1 MRTPGRRSDP
11 SARDRILDSALK
23 GFGEKGLDGTTTKEI
38 ADCAGV
44 NEVTV
49 FRLFGSKKGL
59 FSAVIAERSPLAE
72 VTKVMT
78 FEGKGSIDAQIA
90 NNIRTVL
97 QTLRAHKHLF
107 MVLLGDAWR
116 HPKTRAMIAE
126 ATTDRGLEF
135 VARFVS
141 AQMEAGRLKRADPM
155 VTARALMGMVQAYF
169 ITTELLAGKRPS
181 EEEDEKVIRGFVSLF
196 MDGMRPGG
204 EKA

>member
-1 MRTPGRRSDP
+1 MRTPDRRPDA

-23 GFGEKGLDGTTTKEI
+23 WFGEKGFDGTTTKEV
-38 ADCAGV
+38 ADRAGV
-44 NEVTV
+44 NEVTL

-59 FSAVIAERSPLAE
+59 FSAVIAERSHLAE
-72 VTKVMT
+72 VTRTVNL
-78 FEGKGSIDAQIA
+78 EAKGSIDAQIS
-90 NNIRTVL
+90 NNIRMVL

-116 HPKTRAMIAE
+116 HPKTRTMIAE
-126 ATTDRGLEF
+126 ATTDRGLEL
-135 VARFVS
+135 VARFIS
-141 AQMEAGRLKRADPM
+141 AQMEAGRLRRADPM

-204 EKA
+204 EDA